1 MLKFAC
7 QVLNPQDDSKAPS
20 LCFHASNG
28 TVGSA
33 PESKDL
39 GPFCFPDR
47 TPRVSSAPAWVA
59 RKKTH
64 GTPSPSATRRG
75 LHQRDRTRLEVQGV
89 RQATSRLNL
98 ILKELWA

>member
-7 QVLNPQDDSKAPS
+7 QVFGPQDKTEAPS
-20 LCFHASNG
+20 LCFHARDG
-28 TVGSA
+28 TVVRTL
-33 PESKDL
+33 ESKDL
-39 GPFCFPDR
+39 GLFCFLDR
-47 TPRVSSAPAWVA
+47 TPRVSSAPEWVA